1 MEAARIIES
10 ERTARVM
17 VAKQMI
23 HSLPTAEERICV
35 LEERFKNVNKAGLER
50 EREMRTPKETEQ
62 NGESRVERVFKA
74 MAGDRPNSIGR

>member
-50 EREMRTPKETEQ
+50 ERDENP
-62 NGESRVERVFKA
+62 
-74 MAGDRPNSIGR
+74 